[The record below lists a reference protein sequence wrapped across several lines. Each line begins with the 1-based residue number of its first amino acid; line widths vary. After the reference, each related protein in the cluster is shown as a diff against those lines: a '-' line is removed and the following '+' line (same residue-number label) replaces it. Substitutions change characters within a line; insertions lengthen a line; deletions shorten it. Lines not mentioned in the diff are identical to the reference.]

1 MSDLIKSSYMDT
13 LVEQCK
19 SIDIDESDNWIEDKT
34 ISSKV
39 IDDQKVYFWIR
50 LYLKDENVN
59 ILPGDDI
66 VIKYTLS
73 GEELKTKFICYGK
86 QGLLKDNGELIT
98 QYNSEDDKKTL
109 CLMIEEKL
117 VNWNDKIP
125 FIRTLFKTGRHYE
138 FQLIKRDELQ
148 FIIDKNNIILDWF
161 DSDF

>member
-1 MSDLIKSSYMDT
+1 MSDLIKTNYMDS
-13 LVEQCK
+13 LVEQCRNIDTDESENWKEDK
-19 SIDIDESDNWIEDKT
+19 SIST
-34 ISSKV
+34 KV

>member
-1 MSDLIKSSYMDT
+1 MSDLIKTNYMDS

-19 SIDIDESDNWIEDKT
+19 NIDTDESENWKEDKS
-34 ISSKV
+34 ISTKV

>member
-1 MSDLIKSSYMDT
+1 MDS

-19 SIDIDESDNWIEDKT
+19 NIDTDESDKWEEDKS
-34 ISSKV
+34 ISTKV

-66 VIKYTLS
+66 TIKYTLS
-73 GEELKTKFICYGK
+73 GEELKTKFIFYGK
-86 QGLLKDNGELIT
+86 QGLLKDNGDLIT
-98 QYNSEDDKKTL
+98 QYNSEDDKKVL
-109 CLMIEEKL
+109 CLMIDEKL
-117 VNWNDKIP
+117 VNWNKEIP

-138 FQLIKRDELQ
+138 FQLVKRDELQ